1 MEKKSPIHLQEL
13 FFSSPESGISKQL
26 TQLIKQQKIKKIAPR
41 IYTSNFEDSAEE
53 IIQRNILQILGK
65 LFKGA
70 ILSHRSAFEFQPTK
84 SGHIFLTYTYTK
96 KVLLPG
102 ITIQFLEG
110 HEPIDGDNI
119 LVGELYVSQKERAI
133 LENLQSTKK
142 VGSSSKCLSLP
153 EIEEKLEQII
163 RINGESEINKFRDN
177 ARVIAQKL
185 NMHDEFEKLNKVI
198 GALLS
203 TKTSKILKSPIA
215 KARAFGMPYD
225 KDRVQL
231 FETLFKVLQS
241 KEFKIRPEKNNT
253 TKSFRNFAFFESYFS
268 NYIEG
273 TVFGIDEA
281 KLIIN
286 TNKPLPARN
295 DDSHDV
301 LGTYQIVSNRQ
312 EMQMTPKTVKDFFK
326 IISYRH
332 AILLSARKD
341 KKPGLLKDKNNYAG
355 STTFVDFNLVKGTLE
370 KGFEY
375 YNALSNPFSKAAFIM
390 FLLSEVHPFLDGN
403 GRLAR
408 VMMNAELTKENQSKI
423 IIPTVFREDYMGA
436 LKKLTKQGDCESYIR
451 MLQRAHEFSAN
462 IYGENMDEI
471 QNYLEHCNAFNT
483 DEDIILKIKPR

>member
-13 FFSSPESGISKQL
+13 FFASPESAISKQL
-26 TQLIKQQKIKKIAPR
+26 AKLVKEKQIKKIAPR
-41 IYTSNFEDSAEE
+41 IYTTNFEDSAEE

-65 LFKGA
+65 LYKGA
-70 ILSHRSAFEFQPTK
+70 VLSHRSAFEFQPTI
-84 SGHIFLTYTYTK
+84 SGHIFLTYSYTK
-96 KVLLPG
+96 KISLPG
-102 ITIQFLEG
+102 VTIQFLEG

-119 LVGELYVSQKERAI
+119 LVGELYVSQKERAV

-142 VGSSSKCLSLP
+142 VGSNSKCLSLP

-163 RINGESEINKFRDN
+163 RINGEDEINKFRDK
-177 ARVIAQKL
+177 ARIIAEKL
-185 NMHDEFEKLNKVI
+185 QMYDEFEKLNKII
-198 GALLS
+198 GALLG
-203 TKTSKILKSPIA
+203 TKTSKLLKSPIA
-215 KARAFGMPYD
+215 KARAFGQPYD
-225 KDRVQL
+225 KTRIQL
-231 FETLFKVLQS
+231 FETLFKTLQN
-241 KEFKIRPEKNNT
+241 KEFKIQPEKNNT

-281 KLIIN
+281 KHIIN

-301 LGTYQIVSNRQ
+301 LGTYQIVSNKK
-312 EMQMTPKTVKDFFK
+312 EMQTTPISVKDFFK

-355 STTFVDFNLVKGTLE
+355 STAFVDFNLVKGTLE

-375 YNALSNPFSKAAFIM
+375 YNALSNPFSKAAYIM
-390 FLLSEVHPFLDGN
+390 FLLNEVHPFLDGN

-408 VMMNAELTKENQSKI
+408 VMMNAELVKENQSKI

-462 IYGENMDEI
+462 IYSENMDEI
-471 QNYLEHCNAFNT
+471 QNYLADCNAFSSDDDT
-483 DEDIILKIKPR
+483 ILKIIPR